1 MREEI
6 YEQLDIVL
14 QEQIGKK
21 SKQKKGKGE
30 KSDKLKKV
38 HNEETL
44 KQLSEMLYRLY
55 NARKIVIY
63 RTTQLLKYQEQK
75 ESSRK
80 DKVDYGKRIKETEKD
95 LENRTEKFK
104 NEINTICEYLQL
116 TQEKKKEAMETYNQ
130 IIKPYKQLRLPTGF

>member
-1 MREEI
+1 
-6 YEQLDIVL
+6 
-14 QEQIGKK
+14 
-21 SKQKKGKGE
+21 
-30 KSDKLKKV
+30 
-38 HNEETL
+38 
-44 KQLSEMLYRLY
+44 MLYRLY

-80 DKVDYGKRIKETEKD
+80 DKIDYGKKIKETEKD